1 MGCCGQGRA
10 ALRQASAQTPVQRAN
25 DPAPVAGDRSVTRV
39 LLQYKAQTPIT
50 VRGVRT
56 GRIYSFDA
64 QRSQQ
69 HVEMGDAAAL
79 LTSRHFVRI
88 D

>member
-10 ALRQASAQTPVQRAN
+10 ALRQSMAQATPAAP
-25 DPAPVAGDRSVTRV
+25 PAPTSADRSVTRV

-69 HVEMGDAAAL
+69 HVEVGDATAL
-79 LTSRHFVRI
+79 LRSRHFVRI